1 MIKDLIY
8 HAAVTAVVT
17 AATILTVRTMNGEIQ
32 WGFDMFNKEPVA
44 RDGEQL
50 SANKPRYDNRWKKH

>member
-17 AATILTVRTMNGEIQ
+17 AATIITVRTMNGEIQ
-32 WGFDMFNKEPVA
+32 WGWDMFNKEPVA
-44 RDGEQL
+44 RGGEQL
-50 SANKPRYDNRWKKH
+50 SATKPRRDSRWKKH